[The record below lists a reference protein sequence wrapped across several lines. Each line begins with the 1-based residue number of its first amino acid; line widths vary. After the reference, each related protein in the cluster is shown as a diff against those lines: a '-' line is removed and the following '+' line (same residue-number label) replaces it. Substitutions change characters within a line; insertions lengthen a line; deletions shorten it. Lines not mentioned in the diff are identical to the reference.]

1 MKRKSVFSISG
12 CLEKKRKL
20 SPSSESTPSRSKT
33 IKRKKTTTAC
43 MKIHGDTVLKKE
55 PVLYGMFDALTNRF
69 KIKTLTKKLLNT
81 KNYLTNNI

>member
-1 MKRKSVFSISG
+1 
-12 CLEKKRKL
+12 
-20 SPSSESTPSRSKT
+20 
-33 IKRKKTTTAC
+33 

-69 KIKTLTKKLLNT
+69 KIKTLNKKLLNA